1 VSNSLKVKYEVVIS
15 YVRFSSAIQE
25 QGDSIRRQT
34 SSAKSFCEKNNL
46 TLSNISFSDL
56 GRSGFKGEHLKSD
69 GGLRAFIDAVEA
81 DTERINFPRGRTLLL
96 LDEWS
101 RFSRLRPMIAQ
112 GLVNTIVGMGID
124 IATCD
129 TGDILSDD
137 ADMGTM
143 LTAIVKMN
151 SAFEESFRK
160 SMHLKSVWH
169 NKREAL
175 LTDPLNAKK
184 MTSRCPSWLYL
195 DKSKNEYIPIPE
207 RIETVKL
214 IYKLYIE
221 GLGKT
226 AIAKY
231 LNVKGVEPFGDSV
244 NSARKAKMWRESSIN
259 KIISEKYGRSTLG
272 ELQPYCMVDGK
283 RSPTGDTIK
292 GYYPRII
299 SDSDFYQAQAIRESR
314 ITTTGRKGSKLT
326 NLFQGIL
333 LCSKCS
339 SSMMI
344 VNKGSKGSGANLVCS
359 RAKVGAGCEYVAW
372 HYGIVE
378 QSILVA
384 LINLDYSVL
393 IGASHSDKNIGNI
406 NSKLVM
412 IKGQLKENNLQI
424 DNAVNAIVS
433 IGGNESLEKKLTALE
448 ADKLRLEST
457 LKTCQIEL
465 VSANK
470 ENHTKLSVWKILEQ
484 FINYTQDSTLTDED
498 IYLKRS
504 KLSMFIKQNVKEI
517 AFTDKLIPMTKE
529 LTKQGFGRGSHIRR
543 MFITVILKSEV
554 ELIITGVSK
563 PRYGIQRLA
572 SLVADSNNTSSSVVT
587 LIEEGKVVTKV
598 SQMASSL
605 SDMTYNR
612 EKEASMGKDEYHAS
626 RLDIFLNP
634 KKFTIGS
641 TN

>member
-1 VSNSLKVKYEVVIS
+1 
-15 YVRFSSAIQE
+15 
-25 QGDSIRRQT
+25 
-34 SSAKSFCEKNNL
+34 
-46 TLSNISFSDL
+46 
-56 GRSGFKGEHLKSD
+56 
-69 GGLRAFIDAVEA
+69 
-81 DTERINFPRGRTLLL
+81 
-96 LDEWS
+96 
-101 RFSRLRPMIAQ
+101 
-112 GLVNTIVGMGID
+112 
-124 IATCD
+124 
-129 TGDILSDD
+129 
-137 ADMGTM
+137 M
-143 LTAIVKMN
+143 LTAIIKMN
-151 SAFEESFRK
+151 SAYEESARK
-160 SMHLKSVWH
+160 SMHLKAVWL
-169 NKREAL
+169 NKRKAL
-175 LTDPLNAKK
+175 LDDPINAPK

-207 RIETVKL
+207 RVETVKL

-221 GLGKT
+221 GLGRT

-231 LNVKGVEPFGDSV
+231 LNTNGVETFGDSV
-244 NSARKAKMWRESSIN
+244 KSARKAKMWRESSVT

-283 RSPTGDTIK
+283 RLPAGDAIK
-292 GYYPRII
+292 DYYPRII
-299 SDSDFYQAQAIRESR
+299 SDSEFYQAQAIRESR
-314 ITTTGRKGSKLT
+314 ITTFGRKGSKLT

-333 LCSKCS
+333 LCNKCS
-339 SSMMI
+339 SSMVI
-344 VNKGSKGSGANLVCS
+344 INKGNKGSGANLVCS

-384 LINLDYSVL
+384 LISLDYSVL

-406 NSKLVM
+406 NSKLVTL
-412 IKGQLKENNLQI
+412 KGQLKENNLQI

-433 IGGNESLEKKLTALE
+433 MGGNENLKKKLTALE
-448 ADKLRLEST
+448 VDKLTLEST

-465 VSANK
+465 ASANK
-470 ENHTKLSVWKILEQ
+470 QNHTKLSVWKILDQ
-484 FINYTQDSTLTDED
+484 FINYTQNPTLTDED

-529 LTKQGFGRGSHIRR
+529 LTKQGFGKGSHIRR
-543 MFITVILKSEV
+543 MFINVILKSEV

-572 SLVADSNNTSSSVVT
+572 SLVADSNNTSSSAVT

-598 SQMASSL
+598 SQIASSL
-605 SDMTYNR
+605 SSMKYNP
-612 EKEASMGKDEYHAS
+612 EQEAAMGKDEYHAS
-626 RLDIFLNP
+626 RLDKLLNP